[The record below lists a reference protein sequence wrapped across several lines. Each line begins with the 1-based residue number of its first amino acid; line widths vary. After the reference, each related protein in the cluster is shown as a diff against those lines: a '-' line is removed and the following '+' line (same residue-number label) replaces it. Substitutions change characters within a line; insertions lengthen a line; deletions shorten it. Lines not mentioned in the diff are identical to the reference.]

1 MLQNPFSVNIL
12 FGADECVIMNPSG
25 GDYIISEKADKT
37 EYTYCGDQ
45 REGDCWSVKCPC
57 CGHRAHDIQQRDRLS
72 QIIDK
77 EIKMQQKESNYWEN
91 R

>member
-1 MLQNPFSVNIL
+1 MKTIVEGNLEVAKEYKYF
-12 FGADECVIMNPSG
+12 ECLNCGWVG
-25 GDYIISEKADKT
+25 KADKT
-37 EYTYCGDQ
+37 EYIYCGDQ

-57 CGHRAHDIQQRDRLS
+57 CGLKTYDIQQRNKLN

-77 EIKMQQKESNYWEN
+77 EIKMQQQESNYWEF